1 MKKFFNIVNPLF
13 RAHPVEINLINSLDS
28 TVPQDFKHIGI
39 ELREA
44 RVALGLSY
52 ADISATTHIQAQYLG
67 AIETLSS
74 ADLPSIG
81 YVLGYVRTYAKA
93 LGMDGPSAVARYKVD
108 SQVPENLGM
117 RDRPHFVPRRKIR
130 LPRGFFPAL
139 TVLAVAGMLT
149 VWYGTQTET
158 QAAILNGPDLT
169 PRETEIAATLDDP
182 NMLTVKA
189 LAPSWVQIKDKSGRV
204 VISRIFVTG
213 ETWQTQRGSGEF
225 ISARDGGAIQIFVG
239 QGDAGLLG
247 EQGVAV
253 SDVPLAN

>member
-1 MKKFFNIVNPLF
+1 MVARDI
-13 RAHPVEINLINSLDS
+13 
-28 TVPQDFKHIGI
+28 KHIGT
-39 ELREA
+39 ELRDA
-44 RVALGLSY
+44 RIALGLSHDDV
-52 ADISATTHIQAQYLG
+52 AAMTRIQSQYLG
-67 AIETLSS
+67 AIETLST

-81 YVLGYVRTYAKA
+81 YVLGYVRSYAKA
-93 LGMDGPSAVARYKVD
+93 LGMDGASAVARYKTD

-139 TVLAVAGMLT
+139 TVVAVAGMLT

-158 QAAILNGPDLT
+158 QAAMSNGPDLT
-169 PRETEIAATLDDP
+169 PRATETAPALYDE

-213 ETWQTQRGSGEF
+213 ETWQTERGSGQF

-239 QGDAGLLG
+239 RGDAGLLG